1 LDSSIIFK
9 NFIAA
14 NTLFLHEQ
22 PLPVIRFYCLLIF
35 LICAIAA
42 GAQTA
47 GSGSLP
53 AAVDSLVIKDSLGLV
68 NLPEA
73 VSLVNKVP
81 SFPFINFQ
89 GESLSRQLQQEMYKS
104 NAFILF
110 DKNAETGN
118 TEKPFL
124 QKREGSGKE
133 YLFYLMIGVLLLFA
147 AFRQVFPK
155 YFSDLMRI
163 FFRNTLKAK
172 QIRDQLTQTPL
183 PSLLLNFFFALTMG
197 LYITLVLRHY
207 NLTPFRSFWLLF
219 LYCSLGLIFIYAV
232 KYAGLRFFG
241 WLFSMQEVADS
252 FSFIVFIINKAI
264 GIFIIPF
271 LILIAFT
278 QNNVLQAAITLS
290 WCCVGVLLL
299 YRFILSYSIVRG
311 RLSVNPFHFFLYL
324 CAFELAPLL
333 ILYKALLLAINA

>member
-1 LDSSIIFK
+1 
-9 NFIAA
+9 
-14 NTLFLHEQ
+14 
-22 PLPVIRFYCLLIF
+22 VIRFYYLLIF
-35 LICAIAA
+35 LLSTVCAC
-42 GAQTA
+42 AQQGNDTLPVNDSFSVT
-47 GSGSLP
+47 GSSQSVTPVDKGSL
-53 AAVDSLVIKDSLGLV
+53 
-68 NLPEA
+68 
-73 VSLVNKVP
+73 
-81 SFPFINFQ
+81 FPPVNFQ
-89 GESLSRQLQQEMYKS
+89 EKSISKQLQQKMYKS
-104 NAFILF
+104 NAFVLF
-110 DKNAETGN
+110 NKNDQFYAAEN
-118 TEKPFL
+118 SLL
-124 QKREGSGKE
+124 QKRVTSGKE

-155 YFSDLMRI
+155 YFSDLMRV

-207 NLTPFRSFWLLF
+207 NMSPFQNFWILF
-219 LYCSLGLIFIYAV
+219 LYCSIGLIAVYAV

-241 WLFSMQEVADS
+241 WLFNMQEVADS

-278 QNNVLQAAITLS
+278 QNSILQTAITLS
-290 WCCVGVLLL
+290 WCCIGALLI

-311 RLSVNPFHFFLYL
+311 RLTVNPFHFFLYL

-333 ILYKALLLAINA
+333 ILYKSLMLVINA